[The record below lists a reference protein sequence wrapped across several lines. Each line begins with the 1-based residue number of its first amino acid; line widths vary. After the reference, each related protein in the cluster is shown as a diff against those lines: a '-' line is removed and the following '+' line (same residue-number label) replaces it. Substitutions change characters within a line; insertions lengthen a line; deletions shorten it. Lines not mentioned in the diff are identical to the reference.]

1 MRQVR
6 EEHLAIIE
14 AIRRHDSPDAEN
26 AAAAHMF
33 NAARRLATAE
43 FRSP

>member
-1 MRQVR
+1 M
-6 EEHLAIIE
+6 IIE
-14 AIRRHDSPDAEN
+14 AIRRQDAMAARN

-43 FRSP
+43 FQSS